1 MKHNLFSLLLIVE
14 NLKILTFD
22 ERKKMKNK
30 LLIAFAFISFSSY
43 AQTGYYQEPISGT
56 SNPGGLN
63 KDSEDIFASN
73 IAPGWAVI
81 IGSNNTG
88 TWSTSQAVP
97 FAFKLNDEVV
107 NSYLVHGNGVVTFT
121 PGASGAIAATGT
133 SIPDASIPD
142 KSICLWGL
150 KPSGPNDNILSKTF
164 GTAPNR
170 QHWISFNSCT
180 EANNSTGFTYMSI
193 VLEETTNKIYF
204 VDQRVST
211 ANVTKIVAGIQLDSS
226 LAFKLNNANTYACKA
241 PNSQEYEDNFHYTFS
256 PGSLP
261 AKNATLVSVDNAKYE
276 LLSNAP
282 YEITYS
288 IGNNGSETINEVQVS
303 YSIDG
308 GTAVTDVIS
317 GLSIA
322 SGAIAQVNSTTKW
335 NPTVS
340 QTYSIDVTI
349 DSVNGTLD
357 GTIADNSG
365 NSSVLIVD
373 AFVQRNVLHE
383 VFTSSTCGPC
393 KPGNENLNSIIVGK
407 DHHTSVKY
415 QMSWP
420 GDGDPYY
427 FAELAAR
434 RTYYG
439 VNTIPQMQVDG
450 IAWEGN
456 AGSYTAGAFKE
467 QTEVPSFME
476 ITGSAKNEWKGKI
489 SCDITID
496 PKADYTS
503 TNMKVYA
510 MIIEKETAWNK
521 KTNGETKFE
530 NVVKKIMPSNAGDN
544 LAPLT
549 KGNPVNKSYSFTFKG
564 YYTLPPNAKSPVNL
578 NIAST
583 VENFANLAIVVFVQ
597 DNVTKEVF
605 QSAMFDMANS
615 NTADIST
622 EMNVFPNPAANQ
634 MLVQVKALSNTNSS
648 VELINMMGQVVA
660 SGSTQNGEYT
670 FDVSNVSNGVYT
682 VKILGNSKQAIQKIV
697 VKH

>member
-1 MKHNLFSLLLIVE
+1 MRIFEE
-14 NLKILTFD
+14 N
-22 ERKKMKNK
+22 RYKMKNK
-30 LLIAFAFISFSSY
+30 LLLALACISLSSY

-56 SNPGGLN
+56 SNPGDLN
-63 KDSEDIFASN
+63 KDSEDILASD

-81 IGSNNTG
+81 VGSNNTG
-88 TWSTSQAVP
+88 TWSTSQVVP

-121 PGASGAIAATGT
+121 PGASGSIAATGT
-133 SIPDASIPD
+133 SLPDTSIPD
-142 KSICLWGL
+142 KSVCLWGL
-150 KPSGPNDNILSKTF
+150 RPSGPNDNILSKTF

-211 ANVTKIVAGIQLDSS
+211 ANRTKIVAGIQLDNSM
-226 LAFKLNNANTYACKA
+226 AYKLNNANTYACKA
-241 PNSQEYEDNFHYTFS
+241 PNSQDYEDNIYYTFS

-261 AKNATLVSVDNAKYE
+261 AKNATLVSLDNAKYE

-282 YEITYS
+282 YEIIYS
-288 IGNNGSETINEVQVS
+288 IGNNGSETITEVQVS

-308 GTAVTDVIS
+308 GAAVTDVIS
-317 GLSIA
+317 GLSIE
-322 SGAIAQVNSTTKW
+322 SGAIAQVKSTSKW
-335 NPTVS
+335 NPALS
-340 QTYSIDVTI
+340 QAYSIEVTI

-357 GTIADNSG
+357 GTTADNSG
-365 NSSVLIVD
+365 KSSVIIVD

-383 VFTSSTCGPC
+383 VFTSSTCVPC

-407 DHHTSVKY
+407 DNHTSVKY

-420 GDGDPYY
+420 STSKGNGDPYY

-434 RTYYG
+434 RTYYA
-439 VNTIPQMQVDG
+439 VNTIPRMQVDG
-450 IAWEGN
+450 TAWEGN
-456 AGSYTAGAFKE
+456 AGTYTAGAFKE
-467 QTEVPSFME
+467 QTEVPSLME

-503 TNMKVYA
+503 ANMKVYA
-510 MIIEKETAWNK
+510 MIIEKETYWNL

-530 NVVKKIMPSNAGDN
+530 NVVKKIMPGPGGDN
-544 LAPLT
+544 LAAMT
-549 KGNPVNKSYSFTFKG
+549 KDNPVNKSYSFTFTG
-564 YYTLPPNAKSPVNL
+564 YYRLPYDATAPINL
-578 NIAST
+578 NTEQS
-583 VENFANLAIVVFVQ
+583 VENFDNLAVVVFVQ
-597 DNVTKEVF
+597 DNATKEVF
-605 QSAMFDMANS
+605 QSAMFDVAS
-615 NTADIST
+615 TGTKDISNK
-622 EMNVFPNPAANQ
+622 MNVYPNPATNQ
-634 MLVQVKALSNTNSS
+634 MLVNVKTLSNANSS
-648 VELINMMGQVVA
+648 VELINVMGQVVA
-660 SGSTQNGEYT
+660 SGNTPNGQYT
-670 FDVSNVSNGVYT
+670 FDVSTISNGIYT
-682 VKILGNSKQAIQKIV
+682 VKMLGDSKQAIQKIV